1 MKSKQRIINIMGE
14 LVKNSLE
21 ADAED
26 INVNIKRTPECIEIT
41 VQDDGRGMD
50 EQTLKKVQEKLN
62 QEHRTIYDEY
72 YSGLAGLNQSESGLN
87 LVGFQVDE
95 AEVTS
100 SPEGTTIRVKR
111 DRQKNEKN

>member
-1 MKSKQRIINIMGE
+1 MGE

-50 EQTLKKVQEKLN
+50 EQMLKKVQEKPIVLKWLSDPTDGPVKL
-62 QEHRTIYDEY
+62 TI
-72 YSGLAGLNQSESGLN
+72 N
-87 LVGFQVDE
+87 L
-95 AEVTS
+95 
-100 SPEGTTIRVKR
+100 
-111 DRQKNEKN
+111 

>member
-26 INVNIKRTPECIEIT
+26 INVNIKRNPEFIEIT
-41 VQDDGRGMD
+41 IQDDGRGMD
-50 EQTLKKVQEKLN
+50 EKTLQEVQAKLN

-72 YSGLAGLNQSESGLN
+72 YSGLAGSGQSDSGLN

-111 DRQKNEKN
+111 DRHKNEKK